1 MAVETITAKLW
12 QEKMTDSILPIV
24 VNFSAVRCGFCQ
36 ALDPLYNRLSEQ
48 YKDKLVFLKLMV
60 DDKNNQELIDRLSI
74 EGTPTLKFYCKNR
87 EIGEHIGYAI
97 EPILKQKIET
107 FLSEMEFC
115 IKNSTP
121 LAKNIQD
128 DTRCVHMSI
137 EGTCWCF
144 SFSKSFNMIFLTA
157 VVLSAVSL
165 TFSLFLKKRM

>member
-1 MAVETITAKLW
+1 
-12 QEKMTDSILPIV
+12 
-24 VNFSAVRCGFCQ
+24 
-36 ALDPLYNRLSEQ
+36 NRLSEQ

-97 EPILKQKIET
+97 EPILKQKIEM

-121 LAKNIQD
+121 LTKNIQD
-128 DTRCVHMSI
+128 DTR
-137 EGTCWCF
+137 
-144 SFSKSFNMIFLTA
+144 
-157 VVLSAVSL
+157 
-165 TFSLFLKKRM
+165 